1 MQTSDNRKGASFR
14 MHFPYIQT
22 DRERQTDIQTYRHT
36 YIHTD
41 IHTYIHTHTHIHTS
55 THPHMHTRTH
65 AHTHTRTHTHIHTYT
80 YTQTYRHTDIQ
91 TYRHYITLHS
101 IALHCIAV
109 QYITLHYIHTYIYI
123 ILFKICFSA
132 YNTRTLQKIVS
143 NCPQTILYITR
154 QKLWLRQSLL
164 ETLFSHCPQ
173 SRSSTANW
181 LSMCPNNV
189 N

>member
-22 DRERQTDIQTYRHT
+22 DRQTDRETDRQTDRQTYRHT
-36 YIHTD
+36 YRQ
-41 IHTYIHTHTHIHTS
+41 TYIHTYTHIHTS

-65 AHTHTRTHTHIHTYT
+65 AHTHTRTHAHIHTDI
-80 YTQTYRHTDIQ
+80 QTHRHTDIQ
-91 TYRHYITLHS
+91 TLHYITFHCIALHCSTVHYITLHTH
-101 IALHCIAV
+101 I
-109 QYITLHYIHTYIYI
+109 YIYI

>member
-14 MHFPYIQT
+14 MHFPYIHTYRQRDRQT
-22 DRERQTDIQTYRHT
+22 DRHTD
-36 YIHTD
+36 IHTD
-41 IHTYIHTHTHIHTS
+41 IHTYIHTHTHIHTY
-55 THPHMHTRTH
+55 THPHIHTCTHAHTHTRTH
-65 AHTHTRTHTHIHTYT
+65 AHTHTYTHTHTHRHTD
-80 YTQTYRHTDIQ
+80 TQTYRHTDI
-91 TYRHYITLHS
+91 TLHYIP
-101 IALHCIAV
+101 LHCIAL
-109 QYITLHYIHTYIYI
+109 QYSTLHYITYTHIYI

>member
-22 DRERQTDIQTYRHT
+22 DRQRDRHTDMHTYR
-36 YIHTD
+36 
-41 IHTYIHTHTHIHTS
+41 HTYIHTHTHIHTS
-55 THPHMHTRTH
+55 THAHTHTCTH
-65 AHTHTRTHTHIHTYT
+65 AHTHTYTYTHTHIHTDI
-80 YTQTYRHTDIQ
+80 QTHRHTDIQ
-91 TYRHYITLHS
+91 TLHYITFHS

-109 QYITLHYIHTYIYI
+109 HYITLHTHIYIYI